1 MAESPKCLPLHP
13 QEEPAEAPEAN
24 AADPMVKDKLG
35 VGHPEAL
42 QMDAEEVQAVA
53 PPPKEDILLATPIP
67 LEQVVWTPPGLS
79 TKTNLWM

>member
-1 MAESPKCLPLHP
+1 MAESPRCLLHLP
-13 QEEPAEAPEAN
+13 QVEPAEAPEAN

-67 LEQVVWTPPGLS
+67 LEQVAWTPPGLS
-79 TKTNLWM
+79 TKTNPWM

>member
-1 MAESPKCLPLHP
+1 M
-13 QEEPAEAPEAN
+13 
-24 AADPMVKDKLG
+24 ADPMVKDKLY

-42 QMDAEEVQAVA
+42 LMDAEEVQALV

-67 LEQVVWTPPGLS
+67 FEQVVWTPPGLS